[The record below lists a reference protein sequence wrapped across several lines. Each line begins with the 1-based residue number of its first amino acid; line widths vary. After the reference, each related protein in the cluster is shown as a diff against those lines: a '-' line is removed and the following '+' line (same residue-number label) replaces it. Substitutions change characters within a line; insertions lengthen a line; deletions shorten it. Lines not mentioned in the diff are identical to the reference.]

1 MDNFIF
7 DMDGTIFDT
16 EKFYYQTWL
25 DIAKKEGFIF
35 GLEDKVRL
43 SGKQSKES
51 IAYMVENFS
60 MDEKEAI
67 RIRKNLNE
75 LRDKKF
81 NELDYSLKKPG
92 LLNLLS
98 YLRENNK
105 NIALASSSIKSRIDF
120 LLDREGVMDYFDE
133 IISSDDITKGKP
145 DPQIFNLA
153 MEKIGADKNKTYI
166 IEDSLAGVKAAKKSG
181 AKVVLIIDL
190 DKSELIKSQ
199 ADLVFS
205 SLDEFLSYIKNNE
218 KIDTRDKDFKLSCPS
233 CGKNFTKSL
242 PTAVFSINDKDFL
255 ENIGLIECPSC
266 KKLFKLNYRYVYT
279 DNDKKLMFVNDP
291 KFNQKRN
298 QLAFKSSLKLLD
310 KFNKNKASDF
320 LIRMCQDDQDLK
332 EKISIFNDGKIDNIV
347 EIMKLVLIQSPDFKF
362 NNDDILK
369 IYYKDNEFIINS
381 KEGKF
386 KMPFIS
392 DLYESLYEKYI
403 PFIDIKNTE
412 VIDQNW
418 ARKIVKKYENIFRK

>member
-1 MDNFIF
+1 MDYFIF

-25 DIAKKEGFIF
+25 DIAKKEGFDF

-120 LLDREGVMDYFDE
+120 LLDREGVRDYFDE

-190 DKSELIKSQ
+190 DDSDFIKSQ

-418 ARKIVKKYENIFRK
+418 ARKIVKEI

>member
-1 MDNFIF
+1 MDYFIF

-120 LLDREGVMDYFDE
+120 LLDREEVRDYFDE

-153 MEKIGADKNKTYI
+153 MEKIVADKNKTYI

-190 DKSELIKSQ
+190 DESELIKSQ

-233 CGKNFTKSL
+233 CGKNFTKTL

-255 ENIGLIECPSC
+255 ENIGLIECPYC
-266 KKLFKLNYRYVYT
+266 KKIFKLNYRYVYT

-291 KFNQKRN
+291 KFSQKRN

-320 LIRMCQDDQDLK
+320 LIRMCQDDNDLK

-347 EIMKLVLIQSPDFKF
+347 EIMKLVLMQSPDFKF

-412 VIDQNW
+412 MIDQNW
-418 ARKIVKKYENIFRK
+418 ARKIVREI

>member
-1 MDNFIF
+1 MDYFIF

-51 IAYMVENFS
+51 IDYMVENFS

-120 LLDREGVMDYFDE
+120 LLDREEVRDYFDE

-190 DKSELIKSQ
+190 DESELIKSQ

-418 ARKIVKKYENIFRK
+418 ARKIVKEIWKYI

>member
-1 MDNFIF
+1 MDYFIF

-25 DIAKKEGFIF
+25 EIAKKEGFIF

-43 SGKQSKES
+43 SGKQSNES

-75 LRDKKF
+75 LREKKF

-98 YLRENNK
+98 YLREINK

-120 LLDREGVMDYFDE
+120 LLDREGVRDYFDE

-190 DKSELIKSQ
+190 DESELIKSQ

-218 KIDTRDKDFKLSCPS
+218 KIDNRNKDFKLSCPS
-233 CGKNFTKSL
+233 CGAKFTKSL

-266 KKLFKLNYRYVYT
+266 EKLFKLNYRYVYT

-291 KFNQKRN
+291 KFSQKRN

-320 LIRMCQDDQDLK
+320 LIRMCQDDNDLK

-347 EIMKLVLIQSPDFKF
+347 EIMKLVLMQSPDFKF

-386 KMPFIS
+386 KMPFIR

-418 ARKIVKKYENIFRK
+418 ARKIVKEI

>member
-1 MDNFIF
+1 MDYFIF

-120 LLDREGVMDYFDE
+120 LLDREGVRDYFDE

-190 DKSELIKSQ
+190 DESELIKSQ

-233 CGKNFTKSL
+233 CGTNFTKSL

-255 ENIGLIECPSC
+255 EKIGLIECPSC
-266 KKLFKLNYRYVYT
+266 KKIFKLNYRYVYT

-291 KFNQKRN
+291 KFSQKRN

-418 ARKIVKKYENIFRK
+418 ARKIVKEI

>member
-1 MDNFIF
+1 MDYFIF

-51 IAYMVENFS
+51 IDYMVENFS

-120 LLDREGVMDYFDE
+120 LLDREEVRDYFDE

-190 DKSELIKSQ
+190 DESELIKSQ

-233 CGKNFTKSL
+233 CGKNFTKTL

-255 ENIGLIECPSC
+255 ENIGLIECPYC
-266 KKLFKLNYRYVYT
+266 KKIFKLNYRYVYT

-291 KFNQKRN
+291 KFSQKRN

-320 LIRMCQDDQDLK
+320 LIRMCQDDNDLK

-347 EIMKLVLIQSPDFKF
+347 EIMKLVLMQSPDFKF

-412 VIDQNW
+412 MIDQNW
-418 ARKIVKKYENIFRK
+418 ARKIVREI

>member
-25 DIAKKEGFIF
+25 EIAKKEGFDF
-35 GLEDKVRL
+35 CLEDKVRL

-98 YLRENNK
+98 YLKENNK

-120 LLDREGVMDYFDE
+120 LLDREGVRDYFDE

-190 DKSELIKSQ
+190 DDSDLIKSQ

-233 CGKNFTKSL
+233 CGKNFTKTL

-291 KFNQKRN
+291 KFSQKRN

-320 LIRMCQDDQDLK
+320 LIRMCQDDNDLK

-347 EIMKLVLIQSPDFKF
+347 EIMKLVLMQSPDFKF

-392 DLYESLYEKYI
+392 DLYETLYEKYI

-418 ARKIVKKYENIFRK
+418 ARKIVKEI

>member
-1 MDNFIF
+1 MDYFIF

-25 DIAKKEGFIF
+25 EIAKKEGFIF

-43 SGKQSKES
+43 SGKQSDES

-75 LRDKKF
+75 LREKKF

-120 LLDREGVMDYFDE
+120 LLDREGVRDYFDE

-190 DKSELIKSQ
+190 DESELIKSQ

-218 KIDTRDKDFKLSCPS
+218 KIDTRNKDFKLSCPS
-233 CGKNFTKSL
+233 CGKNFTKTL

-266 KKLFKLNYRYVYT
+266 KKIFKLNYRYVYT

-291 KFNQKRN
+291 KFSQKRN

-347 EIMKLVLIQSPDFKF
+347 EIMKLVLMQSPDFKF

-418 ARKIVKKYENIFRK
+418 ARKIVKEI

>member
-51 IAYMVENFS
+51 IAYMVEKFS

-120 LLDREGVMDYFDE
+120 LLDREGVRGYFDE

-166 IEDSLAGVKAAKKSG
+166 IEDSLAGVKAAKKSC

-190 DKSELIKSQ
+190 DDSDLIKSQ

-233 CGKNFTKSL
+233 CGKNFTKTL

-291 KFNQKRN
+291 KFSQKRN

-320 LIRMCQDDQDLK
+320 LIRMCQDDNDLK

-347 EIMKLVLIQSPDFKF
+347 EIMKLVLMQSPDFKF

-412 VIDQNW
+412 VIDQSW
-418 ARKIVKKYENIFRK
+418 ARKIVKEI

>member
-120 LLDREGVMDYFDE
+120 LLDREGVRDYFDE

-190 DKSELIKSQ
+190 DESELIKSQ

-233 CGKNFTKSL
+233 CGKNFTKTL

-279 DNDKKLMFVNDP
+279 DNDKKLMFINDP
-291 KFNQKRN
+291 KFSQKRN

-347 EIMKLVLIQSPDFKF
+347 EIMKLVLMQSPDFKF

-412 VIDQNW
+412 MIDQNW
-418 ARKIVKKYENIFRK
+418 ARKIVKEI

>member
-81 NELDYSLKKPG
+81 NELDYSLKKSG

-120 LLDREGVMDYFDE
+120 LLDREGVRDYFDE

-218 KIDTRDKDFKLSCPS
+218 KIDNRNKDFKLSCPS
-233 CGKNFTKSL
+233 CGKNFTKTL

-291 KFNQKRN
+291 KFSQKRN

-320 LIRMCQDDQDLK
+320 LIRMCQDDNDLK

-347 EIMKLVLIQSPDFKF
+347 EIMKFVLMQSPDFKF

-412 VIDQNW
+412 VIDQIW
-418 ARKIVKKYENIFRK
+418 ARKIVKEI

>member
-1 MDNFIF
+1 MDYFIF

-25 DIAKKEGFIF
+25 DIAKKEGFDF

-92 LLNLLS
+92 LLNLLL

-120 LLDREGVMDYFDE
+120 LLDREEVRDYFDE

-291 KFNQKRN
+291 KFSQKRN

-392 DLYESLYEKYI
+392 DLYETLYEKYI

-412 VIDQNW
+412 VIDQSW
-418 ARKIVKKYENIFRK
+418 ASKIVKEI

>member
-60 MDEKEAI
+60 MGEKEAI

-120 LLDREGVMDYFDE
+120 LLDREGVRDYFDE

-153 MEKIGADKNKTYI
+153 MEKIVADKNKTYI

-190 DKSELIKSQ
+190 DESELIKSQ

-233 CGKNFTKSL
+233 CGKNFTKTL

-279 DNDKKLMFVNDP
+279 DNDKKLMFINDP
-291 KFNQKRN
+291 KFSQKRN

-347 EIMKLVLIQSPDFKF
+347 EIMKLVLMQSPDFKF

-369 IYYKDNEFIINS
+369 IYYKDNEFILNS

-418 ARKIVKKYENIFRK
+418 ARKIVKEI

>member
-1 MDNFIF
+1 MDYFIF

-25 DIAKKEGFIF
+25 EIAKKEGFIF

-43 SGKQSKES
+43 SGKQSNES

-75 LRDKKF
+75 LREKKF

-120 LLDREGVMDYFDE
+120 LLDREGVRDYFDE

-190 DKSELIKSQ
+190 DESELIKSQ

-218 KIDTRDKDFKLSCPS
+218 KIDNRNKDFKLSCPS
-233 CGKNFTKSL
+233 CGAKFTKSL

-266 KKLFKLNYRYVYT
+266 EKLFKLNYRYVYT

-291 KFNQKRN
+291 KFSQKRN

-320 LIRMCQDDQDLK
+320 LIRMCQDDNDLK

-347 EIMKLVLIQSPDFKF
+347 EIMKLVLMQSPDFKF

-386 KMPFIS
+386 KMPFIR

-418 ARKIVKKYENIFRK
+418 ARKIVKEI

>member
-25 DIAKKEGFIF
+25 EIAKKEGFIF

-120 LLDREGVMDYFDE
+120 LLDREGVRDYFDE

-190 DKSELIKSQ
+190 DESELIKSQ
-199 ADLVFS
+199 AELVFS

-233 CGKNFTKSL
+233 CGKNFTKTL

-255 ENIGLIECPSC
+255 ENIGIIECPSC

-279 DNDKKLMFVNDP
+279 DNDKKLMFINDP
-291 KFNQKRN
+291 KFSQKRN

-347 EIMKLVLIQSPDFKF
+347 EIMKLVLMQSPDFKF

-412 VIDQNW
+412 VIDQSW
-418 ARKIVKKYENIFRK
+418 ARKIVKEI

>member
-1 MDNFIF
+1 MDYFIF

-43 SGKQSKES
+43 SGKQSDES

-92 LLNLLS
+92 LLNLLL

-105 NIALASSSIKSRIDF
+105 NIALASSSIKSIIDF
-120 LLDREGVMDYFDE
+120 LLDREGVRDYFDE
-133 IISSDDITKGKP
+133 VISSDDIKKGKP

-190 DKSELIKSQ
+190 DESELIKSQ

-218 KIDTRDKDFKLSCPS
+218 KIDTRNKDFKLSCPS
-233 CGKNFTKSL
+233 CGKNFTKTL

-266 KKLFKLNYRYVYT
+266 KKIFKLNYRYVYT

-291 KFNQKRN
+291 KFSQKRN

-347 EIMKLVLIQSPDFKF
+347 EIMKLVLMQSPDFKF

-418 ARKIVKKYENIFRK
+418 ARKIVKEI

>member
-120 LLDREGVMDYFDE
+120 LLDREGVRDYFDE

-190 DKSELIKSQ
+190 DESELIKSQ

-233 CGKNFTKSL
+233 CGKNFTKTL

-279 DNDKKLMFVNDP
+279 DNDKKLMFINDP
-291 KFNQKRN
+291 KFSQKRN

-347 EIMKLVLIQSPDFKF
+347 EIMKLVLVQSPDFKF

-412 VIDQNW
+412 VIDQSW
-418 ARKIVKKYENIFRK
+418 ARKIVKEI

>member
-1 MDNFIF
+1 MDYFIF

-43 SGKQSKES
+43 SGKQSDES

-92 LLNLLS
+92 LLNLLL

-105 NIALASSSIKSRIDF
+105 NIALSSSSIKSRIDF
-120 LLDREGVMDYFDE
+120 LLDREGVRDYFDE

-190 DKSELIKSQ
+190 DESELIKSQ

-233 CGKNFTKSL
+233 CGTNFTKSL

-255 ENIGLIECPSC
+255 EKIGLIECPSC
-266 KKLFKLNYRYVYT
+266 KKIFKLNYRYVYT

-291 KFNQKRN
+291 KFSQKRN

-347 EIMKLVLIQSPDFKF
+347 EIMKLVLMQSPDFKF

-418 ARKIVKKYENIFRK
+418 ARKIVKEI

>member
-25 DIAKKEGFIF
+25 DIAKKEGFDF

-92 LLNLLS
+92 LLNLLT
-98 YLRENNK
+98 YLKENNK

-120 LLDREGVMDYFDE
+120 LLDREGVRDYFDE

-190 DKSELIKSQ
+190 DESELIKSQ
-199 ADLVFS
+199 ADLFFS

-233 CGKNFTKSL
+233 CGKNFTKTL

-291 KFNQKRN
+291 KFSQKRN
-298 QLAFKSSLKLLD
+298 QLAFRSSLKLLD

-347 EIMKLVLIQSPDFKF
+347 EIMKLVLMQSPDFKF

-418 ARKIVKKYENIFRK
+418 ARKIVKEI

>member
-1 MDNFIF
+1 MDYFIF

-51 IAYMVENFS
+51 IDYMVENFS

-120 LLDREGVMDYFDE
+120 LLDREEVRDYFDE

-190 DKSELIKSQ
+190 DESELIKSQ

-418 ARKIVKKYENIFRK
+418 ARKIVKEI

>member
-1 MDNFIF
+1 MDYFIF

-25 DIAKKEGFIF
+25 EIAKKEGFIF

-43 SGKQSKES
+43 SGKQSNES

-120 LLDREGVMDYFDE
+120 LLDREGVRDYFDE

-190 DKSELIKSQ
+190 DESELIKSQ

-218 KIDTRDKDFKLSCPS
+218 KIDNRNKDFKLSCPS
-233 CGKNFTKSL
+233 CGAKFTKSL

-266 KKLFKLNYRYVYT
+266 EKLFKLNYRYVYT

-291 KFNQKRN
+291 KFSQKRN

-320 LIRMCQDDQDLK
+320 LIRMCQDDNDLK

-347 EIMKLVLIQSPDFKF
+347 EIMKLVLMQSPDFKF

-386 KMPFIS
+386 KMPFIR

-418 ARKIVKKYENIFRK
+418 ARKIVKEI

>member
-1 MDNFIF
+1 MDYFIF

-25 DIAKKEGFIF
+25 EIAKKEGFDF

-120 LLDREGVMDYFDE
+120 LLDMEGVRDYFDE

-153 MEKIGADKNKTYI
+153 MEKIGAYKNKTYI

-190 DKSELIKSQ
+190 DDSDLIKSQ

-218 KIDTRDKDFKLSCPS
+218 KIDTRNKDFKLSCPS
-233 CGKNFTKSL
+233 CGANFTKSL

-279 DNDKKLMFVNDP
+279 DNDKKIMFINDP
-291 KFNQKRN
+291 KFSQKRN

-347 EIMKLVLIQSPDFKF
+347 EIMKLVLMQSPDFKF

-412 VIDQNW
+412 VIDQSW
-418 ARKIVKKYENIFRK
+418 ARKIVKEIWKYI

>member
-92 LLNLLS
+92 LLKLLS

-120 LLDREGVMDYFDE
+120 LLDREGVRDYFDE

-153 MEKIGADKNKTYI
+153 MEKIGADKNRTYI

-218 KIDTRDKDFKLSCPS
+218 KIDNRNKDFKLSCPS
-233 CGKNFTKSL
+233 CGKNFTKTL

-291 KFNQKRN
+291 KFSQKRN

-320 LIRMCQDDQDLK
+320 LIRMCQDDNDLK

-347 EIMKLVLIQSPDFKF
+347 EIMKFVLMQSPDFKF

-412 VIDQNW
+412 VIDQIW
-418 ARKIVKKYENIFRK
+418 ARKIVKEI

>member
-120 LLDREGVMDYFDE
+120 LLDREGVRDYFDE

-190 DKSELIKSQ
+190 DESELIKSQ
-199 ADLVFS
+199 AELVFS

-233 CGKNFTKSL
+233 CGKNFTKTL

-255 ENIGLIECPSC
+255 ENIGIIECPSC

-279 DNDKKLMFVNDP
+279 DNDKKLMFINDP
-291 KFNQKRN
+291 KFSQKRN

-347 EIMKLVLIQSPDFKF
+347 EIMKLVLMQSPDFKF

-412 VIDQNW
+412 VIDQSW
-418 ARKIVKKYENIFRK
+418 ARKIVKEI

>member
-25 DIAKKEGFIF
+25 DIAKKEGFDF

-92 LLNLLS
+92 LLNLLL

-120 LLDREGVMDYFDE
+120 LLDREEVRDYFDE

-166 IEDSLAGVKAAKKSG
+166 IEDSLAGVKAAKKSE

-233 CGKNFTKSL
+233 CGTNFTKSL

-255 ENIGLIECPSC
+255 EKIGLIECPSC
-266 KKLFKLNYRYVYT
+266 KKIFKLNYRYVYT

-291 KFNQKRN
+291 KFSQKRN

-412 VIDQNW
+412 MIDQNR
-418 ARKIVKKYENIFRK
+418 ARKIVKEI

>member
-92 LLNLLS
+92 LLNLLL

-120 LLDREGVMDYFDE
+120 LLDREGVRDYFNE

-190 DKSELIKSQ
+190 DESELIKSQ

-233 CGKNFTKSL
+233 CGTNFTKSL

-255 ENIGLIECPSC
+255 EKIGLIECPSC
-266 KKLFKLNYRYVYT
+266 KKIFKLNYRYVYT

-291 KFNQKRN
+291 KFSQKRN

-412 VIDQNW
+412 MIDQNW
-418 ARKIVKKYENIFRK
+418 ARKIVKEI

>member
-120 LLDREGVMDYFDE
+120 LLDREGVRDYFDE

-190 DKSELIKSQ
+190 DESELIKSQ

-233 CGKNFTKSL
+233 CGTNFTKSL

-255 ENIGLIECPSC
+255 EKIGLIECPSC
-266 KKLFKLNYRYVYT
+266 KKIFKLNYRYVYT

-291 KFNQKRN
+291 KFSQKRN

-418 ARKIVKKYENIFRK
+418 ARKIVKEI

>member
-1 MDNFIF
+1 MDYFIF

-25 DIAKKEGFIF
+25 EIAKKEGFDF

-120 LLDREGVMDYFDE
+120 LLDMEGVRDYFDE

-153 MEKIGADKNKTYI
+153 MEKIGAYKNKTYI

-190 DKSELIKSQ
+190 DDSDLIKSQ

-218 KIDTRDKDFKLSCPS
+218 KIDNRNKDFKLSCPS
-233 CGKNFTKSL
+233 CGKNFTKTL

-279 DNDKKLMFVNDP
+279 DNDKKIMFINDP
-291 KFNQKRN
+291 KFSQKRN

-347 EIMKLVLIQSPDFKF
+347 EIMKLVLMQSPDFKF

-412 VIDQNW
+412 VIDQSW
-418 ARKIVKKYENIFRK
+418 ARKIVKEI

>member
-418 ARKIVKKYENIFRK
+418 ARKIVKEI

>member
-92 LLNLLS
+92 LLKLLS

-120 LLDREGVMDYFDE
+120 LLDREGVRDYFDE

-190 DKSELIKSQ
+190 DESELIKSQ

-233 CGKNFTKSL
+233 CGKNFTKTL

-291 KFNQKRN
+291 KFSQKRN

-320 LIRMCQDDQDLK
+320 LIRMCQDDNDLK

-347 EIMKLVLIQSPDFKF
+347 EIMKLVLMQSPDFKF

-412 VIDQNW
+412 VIDQIW
-418 ARKIVKKYENIFRK
+418 ARKIVKEI

>member
-92 LLNLLS
+92 LLKLLS

-120 LLDREGVMDYFDE
+120 LLDREGVRDYFDE

-153 MEKIGADKNKTYI
+153 MEKIGADKNRTYI

-218 KIDTRDKDFKLSCPS
+218 KIDNRNKDFKLSCPS
-233 CGKNFTKSL
+233 CGKNFTKTL

-291 KFNQKRN
+291 KFSQKRN

-320 LIRMCQDDQDLK
+320 LIRMCQDDNDLK

-347 EIMKLVLIQSPDFKF
+347 EIMKFVLMQSPDFKF

-412 VIDQNW
+412 VIDQIW
-418 ARKIVKKYENIFRK
+418 ARKIVKEIWKYI

>member
-1 MDNFIF
+1 MDYFIF

-25 DIAKKEGFIF
+25 DIAKKEGFDF

-92 LLNLLS
+92 LLNLLL

-120 LLDREGVMDYFDE
+120 LLDREGVRDYFDE

-255 ENIGLIECPSC
+255 EKIGLIECPSC
-266 KKLFKLNYRYVYT
+266 KKIFKLNYRYVYT

-291 KFNQKRN
+291 KFSQKRN

-418 ARKIVKKYENIFRK
+418 ARKIVKEI

>member
-92 LLNLLS
+92 LLKLLS

-120 LLDREGVMDYFDE
+120 LLDREGVRDYFDE

-190 DKSELIKSQ
+190 DESELIKSQ

-233 CGKNFTKSL
+233 CGKNFTKTL

-279 DNDKKLMFVNDP
+279 DNDKKLMFINDP
-291 KFNQKRN
+291 KFSQKRN

-310 KFNKNKASDF
+310 KFNKNKAGDF

-347 EIMKLVLIQSPDFKF
+347 EIMKLVLMQSPDFKF

-412 VIDQNW
+412 VIDQIW
-418 ARKIVKKYENIFRK
+418 AKKIVKEI

>member
-25 DIAKKEGFIF
+25 DIAKKEGFDF

-92 LLNLLS
+92 LLKLLS

-120 LLDREGVMDYFDE
+120 LLDREGVRDYFDE

-166 IEDSLAGVKAAKKSG
+166 IEDSFAGVKAAKKSG

-190 DKSELIKSQ
+190 DESDLIKSQ

-218 KIDTRDKDFKLSCPS
+218 KIDTRNKDFKLSCPS
-233 CGKNFTKSL
+233 CGKNFTKTL

-291 KFNQKRN
+291 KFSQKRN

-320 LIRMCQDDQDLK
+320 LIRMCQDDNDLK

-362 NNDDILK
+362 NKDDILK

-392 DLYESLYEKYI
+392 DLYETLYEKYI

-412 VIDQNW
+412 MIDQNW
-418 ARKIVKKYENIFRK
+418 ARKIVKEI

>member
-1 MDNFIF
+1 MDYFIF

-25 DIAKKEGFIF
+25 EIAKKEGFDF

-92 LLNLLS
+92 LLNLLL

-120 LLDREGVMDYFDE
+120 LLDREGVRDYFNE

-190 DKSELIKSQ
+190 DDSDLIKSQ

-233 CGKNFTKSL
+233 CGKNFTKTL

-266 KKLFKLNYRYVYT
+266 KKIFKLNYRYVYT

-291 KFNQKRN
+291 KFSQKRN

-320 LIRMCQDDQDLK
+320 LIRMCQDDNDLK

-386 KMPFIS
+386 KMPFIR

-418 ARKIVKKYENIFRK
+418 ARKIVKEI

>member
-43 SGKQSKES
+43 SGKQNKES

-92 LLNLLS
+92 LLNLLT
-98 YLRENNK
+98 YLKENNK

-120 LLDREGVMDYFDE
+120 LLDREGVRDYFDE

-190 DKSELIKSQ
+190 DDSELIKSQ

-255 ENIGLIECPSC
+255 EKIGLIECPSC
-266 KKLFKLNYRYVYT
+266 KKIFKLNYRYVYT

-291 KFNQKRN
+291 KFSQKRN

-412 VIDQNW
+412 VIDQSW
-418 ARKIVKKYENIFRK
+418 ASKIVKEI

>member
-1 MDNFIF
+1 MDYFIF

-120 LLDREGVMDYFDE
+120 LLDREGVRDYFDE

-218 KIDTRDKDFKLSCPS
+218 KIDNRNKDFKLSCPS
-233 CGKNFTKSL
+233 CGKNFTKTL

-291 KFNQKRN
+291 KFSQKRN

-347 EIMKLVLIQSPDFKF
+347 EIMKLVLMQSPDFKF

-412 VIDQNW
+412 VIDQIW
-418 ARKIVKKYENIFRK
+418 ARKIVKEI

>member
-25 DIAKKEGFIF
+25 DIAKKEGFDF

-92 LLNLLS
+92 LLNLLL

-120 LLDREGVMDYFDE
+120 LLDREEVRDYFDE

-166 IEDSLAGVKAAKKSG
+166 IEDSLAGVKAAKKSE

-233 CGKNFTKSL
+233 CGTNFTKSL

-255 ENIGLIECPSC
+255 EKIGLIECPSC
-266 KKLFKLNYRYVYT
+266 KKIFKLNYRYVYT

-291 KFNQKRN
+291 KFSQKRN

-412 VIDQNW
+412 MIDQNR
-418 ARKIVKKYENIFRK
+418 ARKIVKEIWKYI

>member
-1 MDNFIF
+1 MDYFIF

-43 SGKQSKES
+43 SGKQSDES

-81 NELDYSLKKPG
+81 NEIDYSLKKPG
-92 LLNLLS
+92 LLNLLL

-120 LLDREGVMDYFDE
+120 LLDREGVRDYFDE
-133 IISSDDITKGKP
+133 LISSDDIKKGKP

-190 DKSELIKSQ
+190 DESELIKSQ

-233 CGKNFTKSL
+233 CGKNFTKTL

-291 KFNQKRN
+291 KFSQKRN

-418 ARKIVKKYENIFRK
+418 ARKIVKEI